1 MLQTIHTSLRRHVQL
16 WSNRKFLISVLAHS
30 LFLVVSI
37 FFTYLASS
45 YNDGY
50 TSGYIVPDLLL
61 DHIPIVD
68 VSYLFFQGAFF
79 FGISVVAVF
88 LFIPE
93 SIPFALITSAFF
105 FATRAL
111 FMTMTHLTA
120 PFIAHY
126 SFIEY
131 EHHVPQVV
139 FSLTSGNDL
148 FFSGHAGFPFLLA
161 LIFWSFKPIRHY
173 FLMCSI
179 LASIIVIVGHLHYS
193 IDVFSAFFITYGIF
207 EIAKRIFKKEYLFFK
222 NNENV

>member
-1 MLQTIHTSLRRHVQL
+1 MLQTIHTSVKKHIQL
-16 WSNRKFLISVLAHS
+16 WGDKKFLISVMAHTF
-30 LFLVVSI
+30 FLIVSI

-50 TSGYIVPDLLL
+50 ANGNVVPDLLL

-79 FGISVVAVF
+79 FALSVIAVF

-93 SIPFALITSAFF
+93 SMPFALITSALFF
-105 FATRAL
+105 STRAL
-111 FMTMTHLTA
+111 FMTLTHLSA

-126 SFIEY
+126 SFMEY
-131 EHHVPQVV
+131 EHGVPQAV

-161 LIFWSFKPIRHY
+161 LIFWNFKPVRHY
-173 FLMCSI
+173 FLLCSAI
-179 LASIIVIVGHLHYS
+179 ASVIVIIGHLHYS
-193 IDVFSAFFITYGIF
+193 IDVVAAFFITYGVF
-207 EIAKRIFKKEYLFFK
+207 EISKRFFK
-222 NNENV
+222 REYTLFKPE